1 MFGAKS
7 LIMSKIL
14 LCEDEDVMITA
25 IEFRL
30 QKIGCQSAK
39 VKTYEAGVQALD
51 MEKPAL
57 AIVSMTLPDNGG
69 MKLLEWIR
77 NQPGPYLP
85 VIVISTLEQEDDV
98 MEAYTKGAD
107 DFITKPFKPTELILR
122 VMHLL
127 DKHNV

>member
-1 MFGAKS
+1 MFEPKS
-7 LIMSKIL
+7 SCMSKIL

-30 QKIGCQSAK
+30 QKIGCQSVK
-39 VKTYEAGVQALD
+39 VKSLEAGIQIVDL
-51 MEKPAL
+51 EKPAL
-57 AIVSMTLPDNGG
+57 AIVSLTIPDNGG

-77 NQPGPYLP
+77 SQPGNYLP

-98 MEAYTKGAD
+98 MDAYAKGAD
-107 DFITKPFKPTELILR
+107 DFITKPFKPTELVLR

-127 DKHNV
+127 NKYEV

>member
-1 MFGAKS
+1 MFEPKS
-7 LIMSKIL
+7 SCMSKIL

-30 QKIGCQSAK
+30 QKIGCQSVK
-39 VKTYEAGVQALD
+39 VKSFEAGMQIVE

-57 AIVSMTLPDNGG
+57 AIVSLTIPENGG

-77 NQPGPYLP
+77 SQPGKYLP

-98 MEAYTKGAD
+98 MDAYAKGAD
-107 DFITKPFKPTELILR
+107 DFITKPFKPTELVLR
-122 VMHLL
+122 VMNLL
-127 DKHNV
+127 NKHDA